1 MIKLTADMHS
11 PAQENF
17 LGLGAVYHGHAGQ
30 PDSAGRVYT
39 EEQCILEAKRAADM
53 RLKIARS
60 FYTWYAYD
68 FERGVWDWENERCQA
83 FYRWLQRMKD
93 ANISV
98 ALNTGYS
105 NVGEL
110 QGDHWQGPCPYKVE
124 GDWDATVQN
133 YAKWVSETY
142 YQLVVKRGFTNV
154 KYFLLFT
161 EPNERS
167 YPTLPYEGADYR
179 YLWYQCARAAHEQ
192 LVKDGYRDGIK
203 LIGPQEGIN
212 YHQWMTEW
220 AFHEMDCADFLDGG
234 SCHSYC
240 ENVIEDEEFYHSGNF
255 AIVMARD
262 DATIQQ
268 EVVLKK
274 NTDYTLS
281 VWVRDNFATEVTEDS
296 SVIMGVCNKRSFYRY
311 FRDYSFASDAL
322 YKREIKAA
330 ELSKEWKRFEL
341 KFNSGDEESLQVG
354 IWSNIKRAD
363 GVKNAYWLDPIKTK
377 IFKEGAAIIIDDCS
391 LREDATGR
399 ELLKDTSF
407 ETVNYWYALQ
417 SRTIGNDYYT
427 RWCTYEKDAI
437 RALPDK
443 MKTEYWHD
451 EYNCHNPEI
460 HRDHKLHGV
469 YLAVGAVAMMNCG
482 QKTSLMW
489 TLFDQQW
496 PNDHNDNHKCA
507 GDGFYDGDHRHGLM
521 PNLRRTDIP
530 AKVPYHSYYYWGLI
544 SRYTGGEGTKTYEG
558 RNLSG
563 GKVQMNVNELPD
575 GNYTITVVNYGDTAE
590 DISIRL
596 NTCFERTFYRHMA
609 DSAKIVPD
617 ETATLPGIDKVYENV
632 FDTIEDTMPPM
643 SVAVYTTLDD

>member
-1 MIKLTADMHS
+1 MIKLTADMHT
-11 PAQENF
+11 PVQENF

-30 PDSAGRVYT
+30 PDECGRVYT

-53 RLKIARS
+53 RLKIART

-68 FERGVWDWENERCQA
+68 FERGVWDWDNERCQA

-179 YLWYQCARAAHEQ
+179 HLWYQCARAAHEQ
-192 LVKDGYRDGIK
+192 LVRDGYRDGIK

-212 YHQWMTEW
+212 YHPWMTEW

-234 SCHSYC
+234 SLHSYL
-240 ENVIEDEEFYHSGNF
+240 EKVIEDPSLYHSGNQS
-255 AIVMARD
+255 IVMARD

-268 EVVLKK
+268 VVNLKK

-281 VWVRDNFATEVTEDS
+281 VWLRENFATEVTEDS
-296 SVIMGVCNKRSFYRY
+296 AVVLGACSKGSFYRY
-311 FRDYSFASDAL
+311 FRDYSFISDADF
-322 YKREIKAA
+322 KFTIPAK
-330 ELSKEWKRFEL
+330 ELTKEWKRFEFS
-341 KFNSGDEESLQVG
+341 FNSGDHEKLQIA
-354 IWSNIKRAD
+354 IWSQIRRAD
-363 GVKNAYWLDPIKTK
+363 GVKNAYWLDPVETT
-377 IFKEGAAIIIDDCS
+377 IFNEGAAIIVDDCS
-391 LREDATGR
+391 LREKGSEK
-399 ELLKDTSF
+399 ELLMDPGF
-407 ETVNYWYALQ
+407 ETVNYWYGLQ
-417 SRTIGNDYYT
+417 VRAIGNDAYI
-427 RWCTYEKDAI
+427 RWCNYERDAI
-437 RALPDK
+437 RALPEK
-443 MKTEYWHD
+443 LKRNYWHD
-451 EYNCHNPEI
+451 EYNSHNPFI
-460 HRDHKLHGV
+460 HRDHKLHGI
-469 YLAVGAVAMMNCG
+469 YLALGTVAMMNCG
-482 QKTSLMW
+482 QQASLMW

-496 PNDHNDNHKCA
+496 PNDHNDNHLCA

-530 AKVPYHSYYYWGLI
+530 ATVPYHSYYYWGMI
-544 SRYTGGEGTKTYEG
+544 SRYTGGEGTKCYTG
-558 RNLSG
+558 INHSDK
-563 GKVQMNVNELPD
+563 KVEMNINELPD
-575 GNYTITVVNYGDTAE
+575 GNFTITVVNYGDTAE
-590 DISIRL
+590 DITL
-596 NTCFERTFYRHMA
+596 NYNTYFGRTFYRHLA
-609 DSAKIVPD
+609 DSAVVTPD
-617 ETATLPGIDKVYENV
+617 ETATLPGIDKVFENV
-632 FDTIEDTMPPM
+632 CDSIIDTIPPM
-643 SVAVYTTLDD
+643 SAAVYTTMND